1 MEIFIL
7 SICLLLGLL
16 MAFGPMITETVLA
29 LTGSCTLVS
38 EGTIVLCLLL
48 IAIWF
53 VMALSKTKKGM
64 AWTLAIV
71 FTALSLLV
79 VFTSPWLAKAAVS
92 VGAFRTKNVLVLSKI
107 ARCGERIGIAAL
119 AAIVTS
125 FCWRIKSDKTSHSKF
140 ERSESESN
148 PNPNSGEGEEEG

>member
-1 MEIFIL
+1 MIYG
-7 SICLLLGLL
+7 ICIIVLFLGLL
-16 MAFGPMITETVLA
+16 MAFGPMITEAVLA

-53 VMALSKTKKGM
+53 VMALSKTKKVTLW
-64 AWTLAIV
+64 ALAIG
-71 FTALSLLV
+71 FTAISLLV

-107 ARCGERIGIAAL
+107 ARWGERIGIAAL
-119 AAIVTS
+119 AAIGTS
-125 FCWRIKSDKTSHSKF
+125 IWWGIKSDKTSHGQF